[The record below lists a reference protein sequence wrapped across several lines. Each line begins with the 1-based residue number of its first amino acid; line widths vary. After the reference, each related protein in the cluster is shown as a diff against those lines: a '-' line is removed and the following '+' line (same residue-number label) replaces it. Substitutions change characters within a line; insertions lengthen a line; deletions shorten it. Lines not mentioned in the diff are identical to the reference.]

1 VKGLRRLN
9 LGLRFLFGNSSGEEG
24 NLRLGRRVAWVGD
37 GGVVNGD
44 DFGTREGGDGGLGGS
59 CEEGGQNQ
67 TEGQRGPKKGKEER
81 DAQSSIGLSNVASD
95 RVSGETHLPLSSG
108 PPALNASSLPASRKA
123 GAVGDVSE
131 GKPPGGSISVPSSE

>member
-1 VKGLRRLN
+1 LN

-95 RVSGETHLPLSSG
+95 RVSGETHLPPSSG